1 MKIKKSKGIMKIEPE
16 SVLVYAY
23 HIMYIRFD
31 FTMLDM
37 FYRLLG
43 CKCKSPLWLDYYS
56 QASEKILGF

>member
-1 MKIKKSKGIMKIEPE
+1 MKTEPE

-43 CKCKSPLWLDYYS
+43 CKSKSPLWPDYYS